1 MTGESSSCVRE
12 AAERRGDLLVQRRCS
27 AGSAKGWWEP
37 VKRAALRFKGAH
49 GPWVP
54 NYSYR
59 GANGCPSGCGT
70 SPAAPPTLAGRP
82 DQQCGVG
89 GGDAQ
94 GSAGGFSGCCCQL
107 RRALQL
113 LPAAGARLSLPS
125 KRCLGAGLLLATAGA
140 MVSKSCVPHVSFRG
154 LGELRALREPLW
166 GADAFSPCSHAA
178 GKACGGICLLQ
189 IASNS

>member
-1 MTGESSSCVRE
+1 MTGESSSCVSE
-12 AAERRGDLLVQRRCS
+12 AAESRGDLLVQRRRVREGVVGACKKS
-27 AGSAKGWWEP
+27 CT
-37 VKRAALRFKGAH
+37 ALQRH
-49 GPWVP
+49 T
-54 NYSYR
+54 R
-59 GANGCPSGCGT
+59 TLGT
-70 SPAAPPTLAGRP
+70 QLQLPGGERLPQRLRHQPRSSPRLGRP
-82 DQQCGVG
+82 TRPAVG
-89 GGDAQ
+89 GEGDAQ

-140 MVSKSCVPHVSFRG
+140 MVSKRRVPHVSFRG

-178 GKACGGICLLQ
+178 SKACGGICLLQ
-189 IASNS
+189 IASN